1 MNEKSIENE
10 TQEKISTGLCQGF
23 AVTEDPAVKERL
35 LSEIDTEQINV
46 KRWLTR
52 NNPFKEA
59 QVALQRSEDELERS
73 DSGTIDQL
81 ESDFR
86 HFQTLAKQTKST
98 IGEDYWL
105 SEIRKLKKNRECQAE
120 IKVRDKKDDLIV
132 QDNNELDPKVSK
144 EFDEELDI
152 CRRLLLQQWRKL
164 LDEQFARWE
173 LETIRKFREKLLSR
187 LREWLGNLQL
197 LSDTLDE
204 LSIEPGLLFDLSKG
218 NLSLSNIEQ
227 LRRWAEYLSKNKG
240 VRELC
245 DMLGRLRRAERTTR
259 QVLVKNVSTVT
270 QYVPDVNSREEIVGV
285 YMGRDVERAI
295 PQEMALLSDDETA
308 ILFDQKLAEG
318 RLMCFKME
326 GTRASSLKVEEERL
340 VEIEEEEKLGP
351 MIICVDTSGSMQG
364 SPETI
369 AKAVTLFVATRAM
382 SQKRNC
388 LLINFSTGIETLDLS
403 EKMGIAKVIGFLQR
417 SFHGG
422 TDVRPALDYALNM
435 MDSEEYNRSDLLVIS
450 DFVMSSVPEPVH
462 ERILIAKKNHSRF
475 HALSIGDLFL
485 SKRLRKVFDNEWV
498 YNPSN
503 SRIGLIQDVGR
514 AVFA

>member
-1 MNEKSIENE
+1 MDENSIENE
-10 TQEKISTGLCQGF
+10 IQGQILTGLSRDF
-23 AVTEDPAVKERL
+23 SVTEDPAVKEQL
-35 LSEIDTEQINV
+35 LSEIDTERISIR
-46 KRWLTR
+46 RWLTR
-52 NNPFKEA
+52 DNPFKEA
-59 QVALQRSEDELERS
+59 QGSLQRSEQELENEN
-73 DSGTIDQL
+73 TATTDQL
-81 ESDFR
+81 EEDL
-86 HFQTLAKQTKST
+86 HQFQALAEQTGSR
-98 IGEDYWL
+98 IDSDYWL
-105 SEIRKLKKNRECQAE
+105 SEI
-120 IKVRDKKDDLIV
+120 
-132 QDNNELDPKVSK
+132 
-144 EFDEELDI
+144 EELKAFHDLPDFVSEILQEPETTTLEEVTRAQVHEKHVI

-164 LDEQFARWE
+164 LDGQFASWE
-173 LETIRKFREKLLSR
+173 IETIRKYREKLLSR
-187 LREWLGNLQL
+187 LREWLRNLQL

-227 LRRWAEYLSKNKG
+227 LRRWAEYISNDKG
-240 VRELC
+240 VKELC

-259 QVLVKNVSTVT
+259 QELVKHVPTVT
-270 QYVPDVNSREEIVGV
+270 QFVPDVNSREEIVGV
-285 YMGRDVERAI
+285 YIGKDVERAV
-295 PQEMALLSDDETA
+295 PQEMAVLSDDETA
-308 ILFDQKLAEG
+308 ILFDLKLAEG
-318 RLMCFKME
+318 RLMCFEME
-326 GTRASSLKVEEERL
+326 GTRASSLMVEEERM

-403 EKMGIAKVIGFLQR
+403 EKMDIAKVIGFLQR

-422 TDVRPALDYALNM
+422 TDVRSALDYALNM

-462 ERILIAKKNHSRF
+462 ERILIAKKNQSRF

-503 SRIGLIQDVGR
+503 SHIGLIQDVGSTVV
-514 AVFA
+514 A